1 MTDETVPV
9 PVRGLFETHLTVSN
23 LQKSVAF
30 YRDIIGLE
38 LGLNLPSR
46 NCAFFWIGNTK
57 EAMLGLWSIGT
68 MPMGLTLHIAFDV
81 DLKDLFDAP
90 RHLRIKGVTPL
101 SFFGEES
108 SEPSVFCWMPAASI
122 FFRDP
127 DGHLIE
133 YLAMLDEEP
142 KPDLGVI
149 PWNKWL
155 ASKE

>member
-9 PVRGLFETHLTVSN
+9 KVHGLFETHLTVSD
-23 LQKSVAF
+23 LQKSLVF
-30 YRDIIGLE
+30 YRDVIGLE
-38 LGLNLPSR
+38 LGLKVPAR
-46 NCAFFWIGNTK
+46 NCAFFWIGDAK
-57 EAMLGLWSIGT
+57 ESMLGLWSIGS
-68 MPMGLTLHIAFDV
+68 MPMALTLHIAFDV
-81 DLKDLFDAP
+81 SLTDLLDAP
-90 RHLRIKGVTPL
+90 RHLRFKGITPL
-101 SFFGEES
+101 SFFGEETN
-108 SEPSVFCWMPAASI
+108 EPSVSCWMPAASI

-149 PWNKWL
+149 PWNKWI